1 MRKDDLVMLNAGFEH
16 VGLQSL
22 SSAARF
28 AKAVVTLYMFSNEDV
43 LHLRHV
49 LMALGNLAL
58 GFLSWCSDVHVS
70 SELWPLHMS
79 LPHLPWLS

>member
-1 MRKDDLVMLNAGFEH
+1 MLNAGFEH

-28 AKAVVTLYMFSNEDV
+28 AKAVVTLRVFSTVCNEG
-43 LHLRHV
+43 V

-70 SELWPLHMS
+70 SELWSLHTT